1 MASEPL
7 VILGYMMNIAC
18 FFITYDDINGF
29 LVVKALRYKGK
40 KRPEVNKY
48 GITTILASPEYW

>member
-7 VILGYMMNIAC
+7 VILGYMMNFAC

-29 LVVKALRYKGK
+29 LVVKALLQRE